1 MEKVL
6 KEVTDERVKVYV
18 IWDPIFG
25 GDFNGEAKKLSNR
38 FPDKRVTYFKDPDSL
53 SGTLWETVLKTEREI
68 AWDVYLLYNAGAEWG
83 KEPPQP
89 DYWMH
94 QLGGVTKAP
103 RLNTPK
109 FIAELKALLDKLER
123 KGSKEVKQ

>member
-6 KEVTDERVKVYV
+6 KDVADERVRVYV

-25 GDFNGEAKKLSNR
+25 GDFNGESKKLSNK
-38 FPDKRVTYFKDPDSL
+38 FADKRVSYFKDPNSL
-53 SGTLWETVLKTEREI
+53 AGNLWESVLKTEREI
-68 AWDVYLLYNAGAEWG
+68 AWDVYLLYGAGAEWD
-83 KEPPQP
+83 KDPPQP

-103 RLNTPK
+103 RLNAAK
-109 FIAELKALLDKLER
+109 FIVELKALLNKIDMKD
-123 KGSKEVKQ
+123 SKEVKQ